1 MYFRQPGRVV
11 GVAGG
16 GDPGAGTDGVPA
28 VPERVGARPRR
39 PSHPPPPQAAASQ
52 RPPGL
57 RHGGALLRWAHRQR
71 PD

>member
-28 VPERVGARPRR
+28 VPERVRARPRR
-39 PSHPPPPQAAASQ
+39 PSHPPPPKAAASQ

-57 RHGGALLRWAHRQR
+57 RHGRALLRWAHRQR